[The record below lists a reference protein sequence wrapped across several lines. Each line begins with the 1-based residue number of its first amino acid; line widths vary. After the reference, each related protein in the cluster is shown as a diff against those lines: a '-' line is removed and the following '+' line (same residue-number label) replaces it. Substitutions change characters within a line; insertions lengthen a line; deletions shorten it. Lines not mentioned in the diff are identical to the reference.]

1 MIAKEKHKSLSGSS
15 LGYMLGVM
23 LEKDQ
28 QVRIVGYNGFALSR
42 MKIAELERIP
52 TSKEEKKE
60 HKLEVWKIANDLS
73 KIFDARA
80 ALADYRVNDPFED
93 YIISFTDGERDRLRC
108 IPTVEEREVY
118 GLPKLTDGEIDERP
132 LERIILEEFLAR
144 IGVHGKIE
152 KTLRRKQDGKKYTT
166 KKTVIRDAMYMA
178 AAHDGTA
185 HPHLHVFTARPD
197 ADGKVNDTR
206 MERRR
211 IVNATRELSKKY
223 HLSLKLEGYEVDLEK
238 TNEGYAAKNWA
249 RDNALWA
256 LETATSHEEFAR
268 KLNEGMTGVIPS
280 WKVHSETGKEY
291 GILFTKIDKRG
302 NEHTWSGSQLDR
314 RLSYGKVEEALARN
328 LAERKAQE
336 EADRQKAEA
345 EAKAAAE
352 KAAEEARI
360 AALAAEKAAQKAQEE
375 AARAAEEKDFI
386 RRYVES
392 DQAKGL
398 LDFVNSGFDET
409 HYSLVPGPL
418 VETKTGMRLVL
429 YTDGY
434 RSPDDHNRIL
444 YHQHGSAPQDYGE
457 SYIDFSIDERG
468 NLIAAIESDPTN
480 RYTRGLTGKVNITT
494 GEGTITI
501 RKYRGSEKDEYCRLQ
516 ERANF
521 TDAENKQK
529 PRRNTSYGP
538 KL

>member
-93 YIISFTDGERDRLRC
+93 YIISFTDGERDRLRR

-152 KTLRRKQDGKKYTT
+152 KTLRRKKDGKKITT
-166 KKTVIRDAMYMA
+166 KKTVIREAMYMA

-197 ADGKVNDTR
+197 SDGKVNDTR

-238 TNEGYAAKNWA
+238 TNEGYAAKIWA
-249 RDNALWA
+249 RDSALWA

-280 WKVHSETGKEY
+280 WRVHSETGKEY

-302 NEHTWSGSQLDR
+302 KEHTWSGSQLDR

-336 EADRQKAEA
+336 EAIEQ
-345 EAKAAAE
+345 
-352 KAAEEARI
+352 
-360 AALAAEKAAQKAQEE
+360 ALARQAQEE
-375 AARAAEEKDFI
+375 AAPPQAAPTPSVVAKPTPRPLEVELVPEAARTAVNTRPAAEKTALAQMPLPDVILVTRENYDSIRLPEGFEPYQSGGHIVVRQQVVPEEGLVVFKEKGKYRTLPKKIYDKYMENRE
-386 RRYVES
+386 RRN
-392 DQAKGL
+392 Q
-398 LDFVNSGFDET
+398 
-409 HYSLVPGPL
+409 
-418 VETKTGMRLVL
+418 
-429 YTDGY
+429 
-434 RSPDDHNRIL
+434 
-444 YHQHGSAPQDYGE
+444 
-457 SYIDFSIDERG
+457 ER
-468 NLIAAIESDPTN
+468 
-480 RYTRGLTGKVNITT
+480 TRGTSKTRRKSKGWNI
-494 GEGTITI
+494 G
-501 RKYRGSEKDEYCRLQ
+501 
-516 ERANF
+516 
-521 TDAENKQK
+521 
-529 PRRNTSYGP
+529 
-538 KL
+538 